1 MMPNSTPEQ
10 MCTITPTVNGKTQT
24 VTVLVRNTLLDFI
37 REDLLLT
44 GIPCG
49 MRAWGL
55 RRL

>member
-1 MMPNSTPEQ
+1 MPNSTPEQ